1 MDDNK
6 SKEGVSVKEIE
17 KFAKKHRF
25 EVFFSLT
32 FILACFF
39 SFIMW
44 GTGIAIALA
53 ALGAVLGVIFPV
65 AVEFVNKKVFHFI
78 FKQEDITQIILAV
91 VALIL
96 AIVVPPLIFF
106 LLGAHGGKD
115 YFHKALEIYS
125 QNKK

>member
-1 MDDNK
+1 MENNK
-6 SKEGVSVKEIE
+6 SKEGVSVKELE

-44 GTGIAIALA
+44 GTGMAISLTT
-53 ALGAVLGVIFPV
+53 LGAILGIIFP
-65 AVEFVNKKVFHFI
+65 ATVELVNKKVFHFI
-78 FKQEDITQIILAV
+78 FKQENITQMILAGV
-91 VALIL
+91 VLIL

-106 LLGAHGGKD
+106 CLGAHGGKD
-115 YFHKALEIYS
+115 YFHKVCELYS
-125 QNKK
+125 QHKK